1 MVKALS
7 RKSPVIWVWGA
18 TLHSLRV
25 PYKLTRGCSCDLW
38 ISAPTCA
45 LSLMSLSVADL
56 VVAVNGVWIL
66 VETFMLKG
74 EPGKGTGLSCGHTW
88 PTCFFFK
95 IYIYLFAAVL
105 GLCCWVPVFSS
116 CGE

>member
-105 GLCCWVPVFSS
+105 GLLLGAGFL
-116 CGE
+116 